1 MMANL
6 HLPESPVCVPDGV
19 EESLVAVESLFSDL
33 LVHQGKEVRV
43 LPIEG
48 KNNKNVV
55 QQDSV
60 ADPVPPI

>member
-1 MMANL
+1 MAPI
-6 HLPESPVCVPDGV
+6 PESFIRVPDGV

-60 ADPVPPI
+60 ADPCL